1 MNKDWLS
8 FLFIYV
14 VKLNIISLIGTIQNI
29 ESVKIFQENATAHL
43 L

>member
-1 MNKDWLS
+1 MNNDCLS

-29 ESVKIFQENATAHL
+29 ESVKIFQENATTHL